1 MGASILKA
9 SQILMNTSIPK
20 DPFAVFQLSDDVD
33 DVKINKM
40 AERLLLTGRQLE
52 KLLRDDLPIRQ
63 LITSSAN
70 SHQDDNTDDGL

>member
-1 MGASILKA
+1 MLI
-9 SQILMNTSIPK
+9 
-20 DPFAVFQLSDDVD
+20 FQLSDDVD

-70 SHQDDNTDDGL
+70 SQQDENTDDGEYKSSRLCRGRIGEKRY